1 MSEIRQRLSADNSV
15 YRSVMNASERIADQ
29 TGKGIAKKLDL
40 KAQMNAVAAA
50 IGFNITSMA
59 ENVARVLTGVSKGTE
74 DALKNIADLSE
85 RAAQAT
91 ERLIALRQT
100 EAQQIE
106 TAEKAT
112 KRLRQEMEQLNA
124 TKAQNK
130 FGPFGLIERGSAFD
144 KLFGLSKDADAAK
157 AVRLKEIE
165 VQLAETAVEVE
176 QKKGAVQKAND
187 TEGLAAAK
195 RQFQEEDKRK
205 AATKDLAE
213 FDREQRRAKM
223 TDEELLVDLE
233 KEKREVA
240 KQISAAE
247 KFTKE
252 GGTLTAEGVE
262 QVLENKKKQLAIE
275 QRIAEVT
282 ANKGKNEQVI
292 GAQVESN
299 IAKWT
304 NLKGVI
310 ESVGRGD
317 KDLSQ
322 RELERK
328 IEALKADIAERE
340 RVAFESG
347 NYDILLGAQRG
358 NLQQAQA
365 DLDFRRSVQRR
376 VAFAGEEKA
385 FREFGG
391 LSEDRLRQILADR
404 GPTTDERLVRT
415 LDRLESRLSGTQP
428 VWIAGGVERNP

>member
-85 RAAQAT
+85 RAAAAT

-100 EAQQIE
+100 DAQQIA
-106 TAEKAT
+106 TAENAT
-112 KRLRQEMEQLNA
+112 RRLRQEMEQLNA
-124 TKAQNK
+124 AKKQEN
-130 FGPFGLIERGSAFD
+130 FGPFGLIQRGSALD
-144 KLFGLSKDADAAK
+144 VAFGLSKDADAAK
-157 AVRLKEIE
+157 QVRLKEIE
-165 VQLAETAVEVE
+165 VQLAETAVAVE

-187 TEGLAAAK
+187 NDEMAAVR
-195 RQFQEEDKRK
+195 RQYQEEEKR
-205 AATKDLAE
+205 AVATQNLADFE
-213 FDREQRRAKM
+213 REQRRAKM
-223 TDEELLVDLE
+223 SDEDLLVDLE
-233 KEKREVA
+233 KERRDVA
-240 KQISAAE
+240 KQIGAAE

-252 GGTLTAEGVE
+252 GGTLTAQGVE
-262 QVLENKKKQLAIE
+262 EVLENKKKQLEIE

-282 ANKGKNEQVI
+282 ARKGKSEQVI

-299 IAKWT
+299 IEKWT

-317 KDLSQ
+317 RELSD

-328 IEALKADIAERE
+328 IATLQADIASRE
-340 RVAFESG
+340 QRQFETG

-358 NLQQAQA
+358 NLQQTTAE
-365 DLDFRRSVQRR
+365 LDFRRR
-376 VAFAGEEKA
+376 VRSRVDFAGEERA

-391 LSEDRLRQILADR
+391 LSEERIRQIVAER
-404 GPTTDERLVRT
+404 GPTNEERFTRSVERFTHL
-415 LDRLESRLSGTQP
+415 LDRGIRIVDTQ
-428 VWIAGGVERNP
+428 

>member
-59 ENVARVLTGVSKGTE
+59 ENVARVLTGVSKDTE
-74 DALKNIADLSE
+74 EALKNIADLSE
-85 RAAQAT
+85 RAASAT

-100 EAQQIE
+100 DAQQIE

-112 KRLRQEMEQLNA
+112 RRLRQEMEQLNA
-124 TKAQNK
+124 AQKQNN
-130 FGPFGLIERGSAFD
+130 FGPFGLIQRGSALD
-144 KLFGLSKDADAAK
+144 VAFGLSKDADAAK
-157 AVRLKEIE
+157 QLRLKEIE
-165 VQLAETAVEVE
+165 VQLAETAVAVE

-187 TEGLAAAK
+187 TEEMAAVR
-195 RQFQEEDKRK
+195 RQIQEDDKR
-205 AATKDLAE
+205 ATATQNLADFE
-213 FDREQRRAKM
+213 REQRRAKM
-223 TDEELLVDLE
+223 SDEDLLVDLE
-233 KEKREVA
+233 KERRDVA
-240 KQISAAE
+240 KQISEAE

-252 GGTLTAEGVE
+252 GGTLTAQGVE
-262 QVLENKKKQLAIE
+262 EVLENKKKQLAIE

-299 IAKWT
+299 IEKWT

-317 KDLSQ
+317 RELSD

-328 IEALKADIAERE
+328 IATLQADIAARE
-340 RVAFESG
+340 QRQFETG

-358 NLQQAQA
+358 NLQQTAA
-365 DLDFRRSVQRR
+365 ELDFRRSVQRR
-376 VAFAGEEKA
+376 VAFAGEERA

-391 LSEDRLRQILADR
+391 LSEERLRQIVAER
-404 GPTTDERLVRT
+404 GPTTGERLTKAVDRFNHL
-415 LDRLESRLSGTQP
+415 LDRGIRIVDTP
-428 VWIAGGVERNP
+428 